1 MAHVIRV
8 LAEAED
14 KIANERPFRTR
25 IKKGQDDPSLSAG
38 PWVTHSYGFL
48 PKRLHDDVAGS
59 RYVVWSYDTPIA
71 WVRQDGTNVVP
82 NVGYSPTT
90 GQHQAMARTAWGL
103 PHMWRDP
110 EPREVVKIPTTDV
123 LYGKARRL
131 RSGGLDG

>member
-1 MAHVIRV
+1 MAHVIKV

-25 IKKGQDDPSLSAG
+25 IKPGMDHPSLSGG
-38 PWVTHSYGFL
+38 PWVENSYGLL
-48 PKRLHDDVAGS
+48 PKRLHDDVAAA

-71 WVRQDGTNVVP
+71 WVREDGTNVAP
-82 NVGYSPTT
+82 NVGYSITT

-103 PHMWRDP
+103 PHQWRDP
-110 EPREVVKIPTTDV
+110 EPREVVKVPPTHER
-123 LYGKARRL
+123 YGVPRRL